1 MAGLLKAEGYSE
13 LCIQL
18 PRCCVLVQD
27 QSHVLHAELSD
38 VSTGQAPHSKNCARL
53 LEYGVR
59 MRRCDKNA
67 AISGNI
73 QTPHLLHGYST
84 CAWYIFLQSLDV
96 IVLKLGH
103 FVPSSIQFAR

>member
-73 QTPHLLHGYST
+73 QTRTCCTVTVRALGIYS
-84 CAWYIFLQSLDV
+84 FSR
-96 IVLKLGH
+96 
-103 FVPSSIQFAR
+103 SM